1 VGRYT
6 FIVVDFHL
14 LLLAGVTGA
23 LRNWHYSEVLA
34 GAANFVQLSSG
45 RPAVAASQPA
55 MLETQT
61 RLVWSQQIRLAGAF
75 RLRHAIA
82 DSTRLVKAPEF
93 RELHAAHGF

>member
-1 VGRYT
+1 
-6 FIVVDFHL
+6 
-14 LLLAGVTGA
+14 
-23 LRNWHYSEVLA
+23 
-34 GAANFVQLSSG
+34 
-45 RPAVAASQPA
+45 